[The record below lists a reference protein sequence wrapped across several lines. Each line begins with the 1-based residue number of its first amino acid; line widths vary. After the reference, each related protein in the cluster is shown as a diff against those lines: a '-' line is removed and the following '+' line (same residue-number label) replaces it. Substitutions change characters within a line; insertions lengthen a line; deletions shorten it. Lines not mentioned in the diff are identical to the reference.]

1 VSAFDWHARY
11 HQAALDGML
20 MLTLEERGAYNTCL
34 DLIYSRRAPIPDD
47 DRWLSGWMGCSLRKW
62 ASLRATLI
70 VKGKLAAVDH
80 AGVASLTNGRAAF
93 ELETQ
98 AKLSRNRAETGA
110 KGGRKRAENAVDN
123 NKNKDLPQA
132 NVKLTGARTETE
144 QDITER
150 TPVTPNGVTRPKIA
164 KARSRRVPGEW
175 MARPSELSLAD
186 AEGFTPGE
194 IEREIAKFR
203 DHEFRDPKT
212 DWDAAFRRWIRTA
225 AERRPSH
232 ERPNQPSAK
241 FLARQANLERAF
253 ARSEDVADRRDLQ
266 RARG

>member
-1 VSAFDWHARY
+1 LSSFDWHARY

-34 DLIYSRRAPIPDD
+34 DLIYSRRGPIPDD
-47 DRWLSGWMGCSLRKW
+47 DRWLAGWMGCSLRKW

-70 VKGKLAAVDH
+70 VKGKLMTVEH
-80 AGVASLTNGRAAF
+80 NGTPSLTNVRAAL

-98 AKLSRNRAETGA
+98 SKLSRNRAETGA
-110 KGGRKRAENAVDN
+110 KGGRKRAENLSDPS
-123 NKNKDLPQA
+123 KNKDLAQA
-132 NVKLTGARTETE
+132 TVKLTGAQTETE
-144 QDITER
+144 QDKTEER
-150 TPVTPNGVTRPKIA
+150 TPNAPNGASRPKA
-164 KARSRRVPGEW
+164 QKARSRRVPVEW
-175 MARPSELSLAD
+175 MPRPAELSLAN

-225 AERRPSH
+225 AERRPRN
-232 ERPNQPSAK
+232 ERSNQPSAK
-241 FLARQANLERAF
+241 FTARQANLERAF
-253 ARSEDVADRRDLQ
+253 AGAAIAPGIRRVV
-266 RARG
+266 